1 MVLMIIGIFLYTR
14 SSKQLEEAK
23 IKSEKLTHQLDGS
36 LEVAKALS
44 TVENKYRF
52 LQQRWEQTPKK
63 ILATD
68 EPSFSLYYLN
78 WIVNNYNVALDFDF
92 VLNNITDNGDIST
105 FSFTLTGEG
114 SYHDIYRLIWFLTE
128 NPLLYQIESFALQQK
143 SEIIDILDFKMQ
155 IKGFSLAKQLASEP
169 DFKFATMKPDIEFSL
184 FYDAFRP
191 LRMKRESKPVASMF
205 RREVPKFI
213 PKPKDDG
220 LVDIQQTTLQAVANG
235 KVYLKDPK
243 GKLITLKMGEKVRM
257 GSLQK
262 INQKKSEVEFILDKQ
277 GVKQKVVLGL
287 GYKK

>member
-143 SEIIDILDFKMQ
+143 SEILDVLIGDGKLLPVS
-155 IKGFSLAKQLASEP
+155 FSLNLA
-169 DFKFATMKPDIEFSL
+169 
-184 FYDAFRP
+184 
-191 LRMKRESKPVASMF
+191 
-205 RREVPKFI
+205 
-213 PKPKDDG
+213 
-220 LVDIQQTTLQAVANG
+220 
-235 KVYLKDPK
+235 
-243 GKLITLKMGEKVRM
+243 
-257 GSLQK
+257 
-262 INQKKSEVEFILDKQ
+262 LDHN
-277 GVKQKVVLGL
+277 
-287 GYKK
+287 